1 MANNGKLVPH
11 EKGFRG
17 VIATLEFKAD
27 VVLSLNPRFDSQD
40 RNSPRYII
48 EARGRH
54 GDFVEIG
61 AAWEKVIER
70 GDHAGEK
77 FLSITIDDP
86 SLLSQMNLAAFLRDG
101 GAYDVA
107 WSRPRVDPSTFK
119 PDAGRVRA

>member
-1 MANNGKLVPH
+1 MAYS
-11 EKGFRG
+11 F
-17 VIATLEFKAD
+17 
-27 VVLSLNPRFDSQD
+27 
-40 RNSPRYII
+40 
-48 EARGRH
+48 
-54 GDFVEIG
+54 EIG

-119 PDAGRVRA
+119 PNAGRVRA